1 MSLRT
6 DDLCQLAILPAVLRF
21 AFYQCLDIKLDF
33 TCGRNQIVHHM
44 GEKPTKEA
52 LGPRNE
58 D

>member
-1 MSLRT
+1 MP
-6 DDLCQLAILPAVLRF
+6 IGNF
-21 AFYQCLDIKLDF
+21 ACSATFCFYQCLDIKLDF